1 MTSAPPST
9 GSTLSRNRWVSAGV
23 VLMSL
28 SLLLWVCLL
37 GIPFLP
43 LSVAGRG
50 TVPTVLIVTAEVVFW
65 VGAAIAG
72 PAATRRIRSWWRRSG
87 IDDGRTIE
95 DSAEH

>member
-1 MTSAPPST
+1 
-9 GSTLSRNRWVSAGV
+9 
-23 VLMSL
+23 MSL

-50 TVPTVLIVTAEVVFW
+50 TVATVLIVTAEVVFW

-87 IDDGRTIE
+87 IDDGRTTE